1 MNFCSKCDNMYYIRL
16 SSTEENT
23 LVHYCRNCGNED
35 ATLSSNELSVSKI
48 ELKKSKQSHG
58 IYINEYTKLDPTVPR
73 IKDIACPNPSCICN
87 TNPETETDILYVR
100 YDDDNIRYIYM
111 CCHCDTKWKSAE
123 M

>member
-16 SSTEENT
+16 SSPEENT

-35 ATLSSNELSVSKI
+35 SALSSNELSVSKI
-48 ELKKSKQSHG
+48 ELKKTKQTQG

-73 IKDIACPNPSCICN
+73 IKDIDCPNNTCICN
-87 TNPETETDILYVR
+87 TSAEEENDILYVR